1 MIAMLIADSRTKER
15 RAISFEAHE
24 QAARQTEEYWEWMEC
39 SDDSELKK
47 LVAEDPRLHLAC
59 VDITMKDAV
68 EMAKEIRARSAEVYM
83 ILVADMTVSPA
94 VYMRPTIGAESLLLR
109 PLDGSQIRDVLSE
122 AIGTF
127 VKRFLDTGDRRVFVL
142 ENRGARELIEYDRI
156 CYFESREKKLFCNTG
171 GEEYPFYGTLDQLEE
186 QLGEAFIRCCQPFD
200 KRFLRHRT
208 VKEESLR

>member
-1 MIAMLIADSRTKER
+1 MPAPVSR
-15 RAISFEAHE
+15 
-24 QAARQTEEYWEWMEC
+24 
-39 SDDSELKK
+39 
-47 LVAEDPRLHLAC
+47 
-59 VDITMKDAV
+59 
-68 EMAKEIRARSAEVYM
+68 
-83 ILVADMTVSPA
+83 
-94 VYMRPTIGAESLLLR
+94 ESLLLR

-186 QLGEAFIRCCQPFD
+186 QLGEAFIRCHRSFLVNKD
-200 KRFLRHRT
+200 KIERVFLSQNCLELEGDIELPLSRSCKPA
-208 VKEESLR
+208 VKEFIKKNPGK